1 MSGSQSEYLMNSF
14 NSTPVLRALLFLATV
29 ATALFHGELQ
39 AEEEKWQ
46 LAMNNAELRDIVE
59 EISTILGT
67 TVVLDP
73 RVSGRITVL
82 SRQALDREGVRRL
95 FYSVL
100 DAHNFTVIDEG
111 DRILITPVT
120 EAKTRAGQST
130 AKNTTASQFIT
141 QVIELNTS
149 HAADLAGLVRPL
161 VSANG
166 YVGPS
171 VSANAL
177 VVTDTSANVERIA
190 KVVRQ
195 LDSGQNN
202 LHSVM
207 QLQHA
212 QAADVLTIIES
223 SLGKRNA
230 EAAVQVLADS
240 RTNRLIFVGP
250 PAVRQRLLDLG
261 RSLDT
266 PATASVDNARV
277 IRLRHSDAK
286 QLAEILDMMGQT
298 RKQASSLG
306 TIKDNPSSAA
316 FMIKADE
323 SQNALVL
330 IAEPAHIRMVENIV
344 AQLDQPRAQVL
355 IHAAIVE
362 ISGDITE
369 AVGVQWGLNTGDAK
383 GFINFSRTDLPI
395 VGGLNFNEKK
405 SAPDGAILHLGSDR
419 FGALI
424 TALASNTHSNLLST
438 PSLLTLDNQQAEII
452 VGQNVPFKTGS
463 YATNSSGADNP
474 FTTVERKDVGISLKI
489 KPYINEGATLRLEVE
504 QEVSD
509 IAPSATGIASSDLI
523 TNKRALKSTILAD
536 DGEIIVIGGLIRD
549 SVSTQR
555 SGVPLLRDIP
565 YLGALFRWSRD
576 THIKSNL
583 MVFLRPTIVRSKE
596 DLAGVSQQRY
606 NALRKL
612 SQPTA
617 HENNSLLLPA
627 ESRQLFDQPAEAPV
641 FDLRKPTTG
650 TP

>member
-1 MSGSQSEYLMNSF
+1 MNSF
-14 NSTPVLRALLFLATV
+14 TGAPALRCALLLAAM
-29 ATALFHGELQ
+29 ATATFAGALSAAQ
-39 AEEEKWQ
+39 EKWQ

-59 EISTILGT
+59 EISGILGT

-73 RVSGRITVL
+73 RVSGRITVM

-100 DAHNFTVIDEG
+100 DAHHFTVIDEG
-111 DRILITPVT
+111 DRILITPVS
-120 EAKTRAGQST
+120 EAKTRAGSGS
-130 AKNTTASQFIT
+130 AKNTTASQFVT

-149 HAADLAGLVRPL
+149 SANDIAGLVRPL
-161 VSANG
+161 VSVNG

-177 VVTDTSANVERIA
+177 VITDTAANAQRIA
-190 KVVRQ
+190 QVVRQ
-195 LDSGQNN
+195 LDSGQSSR
-202 LHSVM
+202 HAVV
-207 QLQHA
+207 QLRHA
-212 QAADVLTIIES
+212 QAGDVAPVMES

-230 EAAVQVLADS
+230 DTAIQVLADT
-240 RTNRLIFVGP
+240 RTNRLILIGP
-250 PAVRQRLLDLG
+250 PAVRQRLTELARGLDI
-261 RSLDT
+261 
-266 PATASVDNARV
+266 PATETPDNARV
-277 IRLRHSDAK
+277 IRLRHSDAR
-286 QLAEILDMMGQT
+286 QLADILESMGQG
-298 RKQASSLG
+298 RKMAPALGAGKETSSG
-306 TIKDNPSSAA
+306 AT

-330 IAEPAHIRMVENIV
+330 IAEPAQVRTIESIV
-344 AQLDQPRAQVL
+344 RQLDQPRAQVL

-362 ISGDITE
+362 ISGDIAE

-383 GFINFSRTDLPI
+383 GFINFPGTDIPI
-395 VGGLNFNEKK
+395 VGGLTFDEKK
-405 SAPDGAILHLGSDR
+405 SAPEGALLRLGSDR

-424 TALASNTHSNLLST
+424 SALASNTHSNLLST
-438 PSLLTLDNQQAEII
+438 PSLLTLDNQEAEII

-489 KPYINEGATLRLEVE
+489 KPYINEGSTLRLEVE

-509 IAPSATGIASSDLI
+509 IAPSVSGVDSSDLI

-549 SVSTQR
+549 SVRTQQ

-565 YLGALFRWSRD
+565 YLGALFRWTRD
-576 THIKSNL
+576 TQTKSNL

-596 DLAGVSQQRY
+596 DLSDVSQRRY
-606 NALRKL
+606 NALRDL
-612 SQPTA
+612 SQSGTRD
-617 HENNSLLLPA
+617 NNSLLLPA
-627 ESRQLFDQPAEAPV
+627 DARQLFEPVSAAPV
-641 FDLRKPTTG
+641 FDLRQSAP
-650 TP
+650 PAP

>member
-1 MSGSQSEYLMNSF
+1 MKLFLGVRRFRPL
-14 NSTPVLRALLFLATV
+14 LLLALLLSLA
-29 ATALFHGELQ
+29 FPWGLQ
-39 AEEEKWQ
+39 AAEEKWQ

-59 EISTILGT
+59 EISSILGT

-73 RVSGRITVL
+73 RVSGRVTVM

-111 DRILITPVT
+111 DRILITPVS
-120 EAKTRAGQST
+120 EAKTRAGIGS
-130 AKNTTASQFIT
+130 AKNTTASQFVT

-149 HAADLAGLVRPL
+149 SANDIAGLVRPL
-161 VSANG
+161 VSVNG

-177 VVTDTSANVERIA
+177 VITDTAANAQRIA
-190 KVVRQ
+190 HVVRQ
-195 LDSGQNN
+195 LDSGQSSMHAVVQ
-202 LHSVM
+202 LRHAQVSDVVSVM
-207 QLQHA
+207 
-212 QAADVLTIIES
+212 ES

-230 EAAVQVLADS
+230 DTSIQVLADT
-240 RTNRLIFVGP
+240 RTNRLILIGP
-250 PAVRQRLLDLG
+250 PAVRQRLTELARGLDI
-261 RSLDT
+261 
-266 PATASVDNARV
+266 PATETPDNARV
-277 IRLRHSDAK
+277 IRLRHSDAR
-286 QLAEILDMMGQT
+286 QLAEILESMGQG
-298 RKQASSLG
+298 RKVAPAVG
-306 TIKDNPSSAA
+306 AGKDIAPSTT

-330 IAEPAHIRMVENIV
+330 IAEPAQVRTIESIV
-344 AQLDQPRAQVL
+344 RQLDQPRAQVL

-362 ISGDITE
+362 ISGDIAE

-383 GFINFSRTDLPI
+383 GFINFPGTDIPI
-395 VGGLNFNEKK
+395 VGGLKFDEKK
-405 SAPDGAILHLGSDR
+405 SAPEGALLHLGSDR

-424 TALASNTHSNLLST
+424 SALASNTHSNLLST
-438 PSLLTLDNQQAEII
+438 PSLLTLDNQEAEII

-489 KPYINEGATLRLEVE
+489 KPYINEGSTLRLEVE

-509 IAPSATGIASSDLI
+509 IAPSVSGIDSSDLI

-549 SVSTQR
+549 SVRTQK

-565 YLGALFRWSRD
+565 YLGALFRWTRE
-576 THIKSNL
+576 TQTKSNL
-583 MVFLRPTIVRSKE
+583 MVFLRPTIVRSTE
-596 DLAGVSQQRY
+596 DLSDVSQRRY
-606 NALRKL
+606 NALRDL
-612 SQPTA
+612 SQPGA
-617 HENNSLLLPA
+617 RENNSLLLPA
-627 ESRQLFDQPAEAPV
+627 DARQLFEPVSNAPV
-641 FDLRKPTTG
+641 FDLRQSAP
-650 TP
+650 PAP

>member
-1 MSGSQSEYLMNSF
+1 MNSF
-14 NSTPVLRALLFLATV
+14 SGAHSLRVLLFLLALM
-29 ATALFHGELQ
+29 TALFHETLG

-73 RVSGRITVL
+73 RVSGRITVM
-82 SRQALDREGVRRL
+82 SHQALDREGVRRL

-120 EAKTRAGQST
+120 EAKTRAGQGA
-130 AKNTTASQFIT
+130 AKNPTASQFVT

-149 HAADLAGLVRPL
+149 SAADLAGLVRPL

-177 VVTDTSANVERIA
+177 VVTDTSANVNRIA
-190 KVVRQ
+190 QVIRQ

-202 LHSVM
+202 QHAVV
-207 QLQHA
+207 QLLHA
-212 QAADVLTIIES
+212 QAADVVSVIES
-223 SLGKRNA
+223 SLGKRSA
-230 EAAVQVLADS
+230 DTSIQVLADP
-240 RTNRLIFVGP
+240 RTNRLILIGP
-250 PAVRQRLLDLG
+250 PAVRQRLNDLARG
-261 RSLDT
+261 LDT
-266 PATASVDNARV
+266 PATASLDNARV
-277 IRLRHSDAK
+277 IRLRHSNAK
-286 QLAEILDMMGQT
+286 QLAEVLEAMGHG
-298 RKQASSLG
+298 RKQG
-306 TIKDNPSSAA
+306 PTVNGVKDNSSSAT

-330 IAEPAHIRMVENIV
+330 IADPGQIRTVENIV
-344 AQLDQPRAQVL
+344 RQLDQPRAQVL

-362 ISGDITE
+362 ISGDIAE
-369 AVGVQWGLNTGDAK
+369 AVGVQWGLSTGSAK
-383 GFINFSRTDLPI
+383 GFINFPGTDIPI
-395 VGGLNFNEKK
+395 VGGLNFDEGRA
-405 SAPDGAILHLGSDR
+405 APEGALLHLGSDR

-424 TALASNTHSNLLST
+424 SALASNTRSNLLST
-438 PSLLTLDNQQAEII
+438 PSLLTLDNQEAEII

-463 YATNSSGADNP
+463 YATNSDGADNP

-489 KPYINEGATLRLEVE
+489 KPYINEGSTLRLEVE

-509 IAPSATGIASSDLI
+509 IAPSVSGIDSSDLI

-549 SVSTQR
+549 NVRTQQ

-565 YLGALFRWSRD
+565 YLGALFRWTRD
-576 THIKSNL
+576 TQTKSNL

-596 DLAGVSQQRY
+596 DLADVSQQRY
-606 NALRKL
+606 NALREL
-612 SQPTA
+612 SQPGA
-617 HENNSLLLPA
+617 RGNNSLLLPA
-627 ESRQLFDQPAEAPV
+627 QARELFDPPSDAPV
-641 FDLRKPTTG
+641 FDLRKQAPA

>member
-1 MSGSQSEYLMNSF
+1 MNSLIGAHA
-14 NSTPVLRALLFLATV
+14 LRTLLLLAALAT
-29 ATALFHGELQ
+29 TLFHDAVA
-39 AEEEKWQ
+39 AEDEKWQ
-46 LAMNNAELRDIVE
+46 LAMNNAELLDIVE
-59 EISTILGT
+59 EISSILGT

-73 RVSGRITVL
+73 RVSGRITVM

-120 EAKTRAGQST
+120 EAKTRAGQGSAKT
-130 AKNTTASQFIT
+130 ATASQFVT
-141 QVIELNTS
+141 QVVELNTS
-149 HAADLAGLVRPL
+149 SASDMAGLIRPL

-177 VVTDTSANVERIA
+177 VVTDTAANVGRIS

-202 LHSVM
+202 RHAVV
-207 QLQHA
+207 QLVHA
-212 QAADVLTIIES
+212 QAADVVTIIES
-223 SLGKRNA
+223 SLGKRNPDTA
-230 EAAVQVLADS
+230 IQVLADT
-240 RTNRLIFVGP
+240 RTNRLIFIGP
-250 PAVRQRLLDLG
+250 PAVRQRLLDLARG
-261 RSLDT
+261 LDT
-266 PATASVDNARV
+266 PATASLDNARV
-277 IRLRHSDAK
+277 IRLRHSDAR
-286 QLAEILDMMGQT
+286 QLADVLEVMGQG
-298 RKQASSLG
+298 RKQPSTLGGVKENSSG
-306 TIKDNPSSAA
+306 ST

-330 IAEPAHIRMVENIV
+330 IAEPGQIRIIENIV
-344 AQLDQPRAQVL
+344 RQLDQPRAQVL

-362 ISGDITE
+362 ISGDIAQ
-369 AVGVQWGLNTGDAK
+369 AVGVQWGVSSGDAK
-383 GFINFSRTDLPI
+383 GFINLPGTDIPI
-395 VGGLNFNEKK
+395 IGGLTFDEKK
-405 SAPDGAILHLGSDR
+405 SAPEGATLQLGSDR

-424 TALASNTHSNLLST
+424 SALASNTHSNLLST
-438 PSLLTLDNQQAEII
+438 PSLLTLDNQEAEII

-489 KPYINEGATLRLEVE
+489 KPYINEGSTLRLEVE

-509 IAPSATGIASSDLI
+509 IAPSVSGIDSSDLI

-549 SVSTQR
+549 SVRTQQ
-555 SGVPLLRDIP
+555 SGVPLLRNIP
-565 YLGALFRWSRD
+565 YLGALFRWTRD
-576 THIKSNL
+576 TQTKSNL

-596 DLAGVSQQRY
+596 DLADVSQQRY

-612 SQPTA
+612 SQPGA
-617 HENNSLLLPA
+617 HRNNSLLLPA
-627 ESRQLFDQPAEAPV
+627 ESRQLFEPASDAPV
-641 FDLRKPTTG
+641 FDLRKQNPV

>member
-1 MSGSQSEYLMNSF
+1 MNSF
-14 NSTPVLRALLFLATV
+14 TGTQALRAMLLLAVLT
-29 ATALFHGELQ
+29 TASFPAALS
-39 AEEEKWQ
+39 AAEEKWQ

-59 EISTILGT
+59 EISSILGT

-73 RVSGRITVL
+73 RVTGRITVM

-120 EAKTRAGQST
+120 EAKTRAGNNPAQNAT
-130 AKNTTASQFIT
+130 PSQFVT
-141 QVIELNTS
+141 RVIELNTS
-149 HAADLAGLVRPL
+149 SATDIGGLVRPL
-161 VSANG
+161 VSVNG

-177 VVTDTSANVERIA
+177 VVTDTAANVQRITQ
-190 KVVRQ
+190 VVRQ
-195 LDSGQNN
+195 LDSGQGNM
-202 LHSVM
+202 HAVV
-207 QLQHA
+207 QLRHA
-212 QAADVLTIIES
+212 QASDVAPVMEA

-230 EAAVQVLADS
+230 DTTIQVLADS
-240 RTNRLIFVGP
+240 RTNRLVLIGP
-250 PAVRQRLLDLG
+250 PKVRQRLTELARGLDI
-261 RSLDT
+261 
-266 PATASVDNARV
+266 PATTVADNARV

-286 QLAEILDMMGQT
+286 QLAEILESMGQG
-298 RKQASSLG
+298 RKPAPSLG
-306 TIKDNPSSAA
+306 SSKDTAA
-316 FMIKADE
+316 GATFMIKADE

-330 IAEPAHIRMVENIV
+330 IAEPAQVRTIESIV
-344 AQLDQPRAQVL
+344 RQLDQPRAQVL

-362 ISGDITE
+362 ISGDIAE

-383 GFINFSRTDLPI
+383 GFINFPGTDIPI
-395 VGGLNFNEKK
+395 VGGLTFDENK
-405 SAPDGAILHLGSDR
+405 SAPEGALLRLGSDR

-424 TALASNTHSNLLST
+424 SALASNTHSNLLST
-438 PSLLTLDNQQAEII
+438 PSLLTLDNQEAEII

-489 KPYINEGATLRLEVE
+489 KPYINEGSTLRLEVE

-509 IAPSATGIASSDLI
+509 IAPSVSGIDSSDLI

-549 SVSTQR
+549 SVRTQK

-565 YLGALFRWSRD
+565 YLGALFRWTRD
-576 THIKSNL
+576 TQTKSNL

-596 DLAGVSQQRY
+596 DLVDVSQQRY
-606 NALRKL
+606 NALRDL
-612 SQPTA
+612 SQQGA
-617 HENNSLLLPA
+617 AGNNSLLLPA
-627 ESRQLFDQPAEAPV
+627 DARRLFEPGSDAPV
-641 FDLRKPTTG
+641 FDLRQSTPG

>member
-1 MSGSQSEYLMNSF
+1 MKLFLGVRRFRPL
-14 NSTPVLRALLFLATV
+14 LLLALLLSLA
-29 ATALFHGELQ
+29 FPWGLQ
-39 AEEEKWQ
+39 AAEEKWQ

-59 EISTILGT
+59 EISSILGT

-73 RVSGRITVL
+73 RVSGRVTVM

-120 EAKTRAGQST
+120 EAKTRAGTGS
-130 AKNTTASQFIT
+130 AKNTTASQFVT

-149 HAADLAGLVRPL
+149 SANDIAGLVRPL
-161 VSANG
+161 VSVNG

-177 VVTDTSANVERIA
+177 VITDTAANAQRIA
-190 KVVRQ
+190 HVVRQ
-195 LDSGQNN
+195 LDSGQSSMHAVVQ
-202 LHSVM
+202 LRHAQVSDVVSVM
-207 QLQHA
+207 
-212 QAADVLTIIES
+212 ES

-230 EAAVQVLADS
+230 DTSIQVLADT
-240 RTNRLIFVGP
+240 RTNRLILIGP
-250 PAVRQRLLDLG
+250 PAVRQRLTELARGLDI
-261 RSLDT
+261 
-266 PATASVDNARV
+266 PATETPDNARV
-277 IRLRHSDAK
+277 IRLRHSDAR
-286 QLAEILDMMGQT
+286 QLAEILESMGQG
-298 RKQASSLG
+298 RKVAPAVG
-306 TIKDNPSSAA
+306 AGKDIAPSTT

-330 IAEPAHIRMVENIV
+330 IAEPAQVRTIESIV
-344 AQLDQPRAQVL
+344 RQLDQPRAQVL

-362 ISGDITE
+362 ISGDIAE

-383 GFINFSRTDLPI
+383 GFINFPGTDIPI
-395 VGGLNFNEKK
+395 VGGLKFDEKK
-405 SAPDGAILHLGSDR
+405 SAPEGALLHLGSDR

-424 TALASNTHSNLLST
+424 SALASNTHSNLLST
-438 PSLLTLDNQQAEII
+438 PSLLTLDNQEAEII

-489 KPYINEGATLRLEVE
+489 KPYINEGSTLRLEVE

-509 IAPSATGIASSDLI
+509 IAPSVSGIDSSDLI

-549 SVSTQR
+549 SVRTQK

-565 YLGALFRWSRD
+565 YLGALFRWTRE
-576 THIKSNL
+576 TQTKSNL
-583 MVFLRPTIVRSKE
+583 MVFLRPTIVRSTE
-596 DLAGVSQQRY
+596 DLSDVSQRRY
-606 NALRKL
+606 NALRDL
-612 SQPTA
+612 SQPGA
-617 HENNSLLLPA
+617 RENNSLLLPA
-627 ESRQLFDQPAEAPV
+627 DARQLFEPVSNAPV
-641 FDLRKPTTG
+641 FDLRQSAP
-650 TP
+650 PAP

>member
-1 MSGSQSEYLMNSF
+1 MNSF
-14 NSTPVLRALLFLATV
+14 IGAQSLRIVFFLAALATV
-29 ATALFHGELQ
+29 LFHEALR

-46 LAMNNAELRDIVE
+46 LALNNAELRDIVE
-59 EISTILGT
+59 EMSGILGT

-73 RVSGRITVL
+73 RVSGRVTVM

-120 EAKTRAGQST
+120 EAKTRAGQGLT
-130 AKNTTASQFIT
+130 PNTTASQFIT

-149 HAADLAGLVRPL
+149 SASDLAGLVRPL
-161 VSANG
+161 ISANG

-177 VVTDTSANVERIA
+177 VVTDTAANVGRIA

-202 LHSVM
+202 LHAVV
-207 QLQHA
+207 QLHHA
-212 QAADVLTIIES
+212 QAADVATIIES
-223 SLGKRNA
+223 SLGKRSA
-230 EAAVQVLADS
+230 DTVIQVLPDT
-240 RTNRLIFVGP
+240 RTNRLIFIGP
-250 PAVRQRLLDLG
+250 PAVRQRLLDLARG
-261 RSLDT
+261 LDT
-266 PATASVDNARV
+266 PATASLDNARV

-286 QLAEILDMMGQT
+286 QLAEVLEMMGQG
-298 RKQASSLG
+298 RKQASALG
-306 TIKDNPSSAA
+306 SAKESASSAP

-330 IAEPAHIRMVENIV
+330 IAEPAQIRTVENIV
-344 AQLDQPRAQVL
+344 RQLDQPRSQVL

-362 ISGDITE
+362 ISGDIAQ
-369 AVGVQWGLNTGDAK
+369 AVGVQWGVSSGDAK
-383 GFINFSRTDLPI
+383 GFINFPGTDIPI
-395 VGGLNFNEKK
+395 IGGLNFDEKK
-405 SAPDGAILHLGSDR
+405 SAPEGALLQLGSDR

-424 TALASNTHSNLLST
+424 SALASDTHSNLLST
-438 PSLLTLDNQQAEII
+438 PSLLTLDNQEAEII

-463 YATNSSGADNP
+463 YATNSNGADNP

-489 KPYINEGATLRLEVE
+489 KPYINEGSTLRLEVE

-509 IAPSATGIASSDLI
+509 IAPSVSGVDSSDLI

-549 SVSTQR
+549 SVRTQQ

-565 YLGALFRWSRD
+565 YLGALFRWTRD
-576 THIKSNL
+576 TQTKSNL

-596 DLAGVSQQRY
+596 DLADVSQKRY
-606 NALRKL
+606 NALRQL
-612 SQPTA
+612 SQPGTRG
-617 HENNSLLLPA
+617 NNSLLLPA
-627 ESRQLFDQPAEAPV
+627 ESRQLFEPASDAPL
-641 FDLRKPTTG
+641 FDLRKQAPV

>member
-1 MSGSQSEYLMNSF
+1 MNRF
-14 NSTPVLRALLFLATV
+14 LGTPTLRPLLLLAVFLSLALPRT
-29 ATALFHGELQ
+29 LQ
-39 AEEEKWQ
+39 AAEEKWQ

-59 EISTILGT
+59 EISSILGT

-73 RVSGRITVL
+73 RVSGRITVM

-120 EAKTRAGQST
+120 EAKTRAGNGP
-130 AKNTTASQFIT
+130 AKNATPSQFVT
-141 QVIELNTS
+141 RVIELNTS
-149 HAADLAGLVRPL
+149 SATDIGGLVRPL
-161 VSANG
+161 VSVNG

-177 VVTDTSANVERIA
+177 VVTDTAANVQRITQ
-190 KVVRQ
+190 VVRQ
-195 LDSGQNN
+195 LDSGQGNM
-202 LHSVM
+202 HAVV
-207 QLQHA
+207 QLRHA
-212 QAADVLTIIES
+212 QASDVAPVMEA

-230 EAAVQVLADS
+230 DTTIQVLADS
-240 RTNRLIFVGP
+240 RTNRLIFIGP
-250 PAVRQRLLDLG
+250 PAVRQRLAELARGLDI
-261 RSLDT
+261 
-266 PATASVDNARV
+266 PATAVADNARV

-286 QLAEILDMMGQT
+286 QLAEILESMGQG
-298 RKQASSLG
+298 RKSAPTLGSSKDTAASA
-306 TIKDNPSSAA
+306 T

-330 IAEPAHIRMVENIV
+330 IAEPAQVRTIESIV
-344 AQLDQPRAQVL
+344 RQLDQPRAQVL

-362 ISGDITE
+362 ISGDIAE

-383 GFINFSRTDLPI
+383 GFINFPGTDIPI
-395 VGGLNFNEKK
+395 VGGLTFDENK
-405 SAPDGAILHLGSDR
+405 SAPEGALLRLGSDR

-424 TALASNTHSNLLST
+424 SALASNTHSNLLST
-438 PSLLTLDNQQAEII
+438 PSLLTLDNQEAEII

-489 KPYINEGATLRLEVE
+489 KPYINEGSTLRLEVE

-509 IAPSATGIASSDLI
+509 IAPSVSGIDSSDLI

-549 SVSTQR
+549 SVRTQK

-565 YLGALFRWSRD
+565 YLGALFRWTRD
-576 THIKSNL
+576 TQTKSNL

-596 DLAGVSQQRY
+596 DLVDVSQQRY
-606 NALRKL
+606 NALRDL
-612 SQPTA
+612 SQQGA
-617 HENNSLLLPA
+617 AGNNSLLLPA
-627 ESRQLFDQPAEAPV
+627 DARRLFEPGSDAPV
-641 FDLRKPTTG
+641 FDLRQS
-650 TP
+650 TPHTP